1 MNRFELTKEA
11 LADIDELWDYIAE
24 DNLDAANRV
33 SDAILDACAL
43 LASQPLIGHARQDL
57 TTRSVLFWSS
67 GKYLIVYRPD
77 TEPLHHRRL
86 SRIAGR
92 RRAPR
97 RSRLLSRSSIVSSR
111 TQRPIRTWGP
121 RCGREQSRARI

>member
-77 TEPLHHRRL
+77 TEPLRIIAVFHG
-86 SRIAGR
+86 SRDVA
-92 RRAPR
+92 A
-97 RSRLLSRSSIVSSR
+97 LLADRDS
-111 TQRPIRTWGP
+111 
-121 RCGREQSRARI
+121 